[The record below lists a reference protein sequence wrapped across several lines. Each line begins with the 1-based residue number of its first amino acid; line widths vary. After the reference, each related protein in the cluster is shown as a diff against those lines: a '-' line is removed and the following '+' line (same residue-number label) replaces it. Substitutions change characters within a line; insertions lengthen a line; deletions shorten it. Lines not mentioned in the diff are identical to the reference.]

1 MTTTKRVPRKR
12 GTGTGSQR
20 AETVALETVSVT
32 CGFCGGTGRD
42 PFGIMSPLSTCCV
55 CGGTGTVSVETP
67 YVRCAFCHGTGVY
80 PHSRQTCTACGG
92 VGVSPVPEP
101 NKTCPYCLGTGADPQ
116 SEAGFYCLTCHGTG
130 VVEEGR

>member
-1 MTTTKRVPRKR
+1 MAKRETIAAPREPV
-12 GTGTGSQR
+12 Q
-20 AETVALETVSVT
+20 

-42 PFGIMSPLSTCCV
+42 PFGIMSALSTCCV
-55 CGGTGTVSVETP
+55 CGGKGTVAIKTLH
-67 YVRCAFCHGTGVY
+67 VRCAFCQGSGVY

-101 NKTCPYCLGTGADPQ
+101 NKTCPYCLATGADPH

-130 VVEEGR
+130 VVSRRAGRR